1 MNDAVTAF
9 ISGFII
15 IMFGAVFYV
24 LWDNSCKKF
33 HEFEKRTIER
43 LDALDLW
50 MDVIE
55 ESIYLNNNN
64 ISDIKECRAKYEEC
78 KLKIIQCV
86 KKP

>member
-15 IMFGAVFYV
+15 IMMGAIFYV

-33 HEFEKRTIER
+33 HEFEQRTMER
-43 LDALDLW
+43 LDAQDLW
-50 MDVIE
+50 MNAIE
-55 ESIYLNNNN
+55 ESLVDNTNYEN
-64 ISDIKECRAKYEEC
+64 IKLYRKKYEEYKYRLDKC
-78 KLKIIQCV
+78 I

>member
-33 HEFEKRTIER
+33 QEFEEHIKE
-43 LDALDLW
+43 LLDLQSRW
-50 MDVIE
+50 MDEVEKLILESNDNIIE
-55 ESIYLNNNN
+55 IRKN
-64 ISDIKECRAKYEEC
+64 YEEKRL
-78 KLKIIQCV
+78 KLTTCIR
-86 KKP
+86 KP